1 MHEQT
6 QNNCKNNDKF
16 LSYTWFLQINLDTL
30 ITQQRDTVHKQMLK
44 DLFYQKITQAT
55 LVSETM
61 TQLTLKYIYMNTI
74 HSSITLAFYLPNT
87 LYP

>member
-61 TQLTLKYIYMNTI
+61 
-74 HSSITLAFYLPNT
+74 S
-87 LYP
+87 

>member
-1 MHEQT
+1 MYINYMHEQT

-16 LSYTWFLQINLDTL
+16 LSYTRFLQINLDTL

-44 DLFYQKITQAT
+44 DLFYQKITQAN

-61 TQLTLKYIYMNTI
+61 T
-74 HSSITLAFYLPNT
+74 
-87 LYP
+87 